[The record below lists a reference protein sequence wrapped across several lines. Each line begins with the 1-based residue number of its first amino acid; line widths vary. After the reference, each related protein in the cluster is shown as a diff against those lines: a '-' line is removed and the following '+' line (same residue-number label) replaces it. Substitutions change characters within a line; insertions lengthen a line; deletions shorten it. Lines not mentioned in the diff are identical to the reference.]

1 MKATAIRRMLALL
14 AACAL
19 TAGLLTA
26 CSSKTEDDS
35 SQEGSDTMSSSDSL
49 SSTEETGFR
58 HGKHAG
64 RIVRGDHDVG
74 TRYDDRQWAGYAGH
88 HDRTD
93 RAA

>member
-1 MKATAIRRMLALL
+1 MLALL

-49 SSTEETGFR
+49 SSTEETVSGTEST
-58 HGKHAG
+58 AG
-64 RIVRGDHDVG
+64 RIARGDHDTS
-74 TRYDDRQWAGYAGH
+74 TRYDDRQRAGYAGH
-88 HDRTD
+88 HDRAD